1 MNLGKAIRSIR
12 KIKRMSQKELA
23 YKSGIIQCTLCNIE
37 KGRTNPTMYTLNRI
51 AESLGVTQAYIMLF
65 CVTEDELPQSRRAE
79 GLIALETLKN
89 IMVEE
94 YKNCELWKKKRG

>member
-37 KGRTNPTMYTLNRI
+37 KGRTNPTMYTLDRI
-51 AESLGVTQAYIMLF
+51 AESLGVTQAHIMLF
-65 CVTEDELPQSRRAE
+65 CVTEDELPQNRRSE
-79 GLIALETLKN
+79 GMIALETLKDIITDKQEN
-89 IMVEE
+89 FKIWEKE
-94 YKNCELWKKKRG
+94 

>member
-1 MNLGKAIRSIR
+1 MNLGKAIRTLR
-12 KIKRMSQKELA
+12 KSKRMTQKELA
-23 YKSGIIQCTLCNIE
+23 YKSGIIPCTLCNIE
-37 KGRTNPTMYTLNRI
+37 RGRTIPTMYTLNRI
-51 AESLGVTQAYIMLF
+51 AESLGMTQAHVMLF
-65 CVTEDELPQSRRAE
+65 CVTEDELPQSRRTE